1 MNNLFNPATRTAELL
16 QKRSREGQLEMLDTA
31 LDEGYATTSRVGRV
45 TIQIE
50 WHGINA
56 AGTNVL
62 EAIDNWI
69 TLALRTT
76 GDAA

>member
-56 AGTNVL
+56 VGTSAL

-69 TLALRTT
+69 ILALRAA
-76 GDAA
+76 GEDA